1 MVRDSQAMQASSGSE
16 REKHLPL
23 LAVNSAASRL
33 FIGSLAHQ
41 CEAVNF
47 TSAPPSPMLGCKLV
61 SCSAHHA
68 RHRLR
73 YSGSLLMF
81 TISRIFHL

>member
-1 MVRDSQAMQASSGSE
+1 MVRDSQATQESSGSE

-33 FIGSLAHQ
+33 FISSLAHQ
-41 CEAVNF
+41 CEAVVF
-47 TSAPPSPMLGCKLV
+47 ASAPPLPMLGCKLV
-61 SCSAHHA
+61 SCFARHA
-68 RHRLR
+68 RHRLQ